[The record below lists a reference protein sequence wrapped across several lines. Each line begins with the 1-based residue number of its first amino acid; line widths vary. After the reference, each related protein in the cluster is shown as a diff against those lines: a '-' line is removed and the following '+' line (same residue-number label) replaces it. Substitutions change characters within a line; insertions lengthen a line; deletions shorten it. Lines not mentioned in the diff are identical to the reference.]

1 MPIQNILPDPNNVIS
16 TAGVDISG
24 TAGPGFAS
32 VKLSSD
38 QPIMRDRTRS
48 GRLVSRAVSYHQW
61 NIDISYNPMTKAQF
75 NPIYGF
81 LLEKQGSLKPFFVE
95 LPQYRGQAVSSKI
108 ASSGVAGSNTLTLDN
123 ITDIEVGMMFI
134 INDSAD
140 STHTKAYII
149 TRASSTPDQI
159 TFTPGL
165 QKAVNNGA
173 TVNFTNPKIRVIQSG
188 DVQEYSLDTNN
199 LYSFS
204 LKLEEACS

>member
-1 MPIQNILPDPNNVIS
+1 MPIQNTLPDPNNAIN
-16 TAGVDISG
+16 TEGLDSG
-24 TAGPGFAS
+24 TSGPGFAS

-48 GRLVSRAVSYHQW
+48 GRLVSRAVSYHLW
-61 NIDISYNPMTKAQF
+61 NIDIAYNPMTKAQF
-75 NPIYGF
+75 NPIYAF

-95 LPQYRGQAVSSKI
+95 LPQYRNQSVTSKT
-108 ASSGVAGSNTLTLDN
+108 AFSAVAGSNTIIVNNTTG
-123 ITDIEVGMMFI
+123 IRAGMMFN
-134 INDSAD
+134 INDSLD
-140 STHTKAYII
+140 TTHTKAYVV
-149 TRASSTPDQI
+149 TRASSTTL

-165 QKAVNNGA
+165 QKAVSTGA

-188 DVQEYSLDTNN
+188 DVQEYALNTNN

>member
-188 DVQEYSLDTNN
+188 DVQEYSLNTNN

>member
-1 MPIQNILPDPNNVIS
+1 MPIQITLPDPNNP
-16 TAGVDISG
+16 VDTGGFDSG

-81 LLEKQGSLKPFFVE
+81 LLEKQGSLRPFFVE
-95 LPQYRGQAVSSKI
+95 LPQYRGQAVSSKT
-108 ASSGVAGSNTLTLDN
+108 AEAPGVAGSNTLTVNN
-123 ITDIEVGMMFI
+123 ITDIEAGMMFNI
-134 INDSAD
+134 DDSGD
-140 STHTKAYII
+140 STHTKAYVI
-149 TRASSTPDQI
+149 TRASSNTI

-165 QKAVNNGA
+165 QKAVNTEA
-173 TVNFTNPKIRVIQSG
+173 TINFTNPKVRVIQSG
-188 DVQEYSLDTNN
+188 DVQEYSLNTNN

>member
-95 LPQYRGQAVSSKI
+95 LPQYRGQAVSSKT
-108 ASSGVAGSNTLTLDN
+108 ASSGVAGSNTLTVNN
-123 ITDIEVGMMFI
+123 ITDIEDRYDVYYKR
-134 INDSAD
+134 SCRQY
-140 STHTKAYII
+140 THKSIYYYSRLFNYNYIYS
-149 TRASSTPDQI
+149 RAS
-159 TFTPGL
+159 
-165 QKAVNNGA
+165 K
-173 TVNFTNPKIRVIQSG
+173 SG
-188 DVQEYSLDTNN
+188 
-199 LYSFS
+199 
-204 LKLEEACS
+204 K

>member
-1 MPIQNILPDPNNVIS
+1 MAIQDTLPDPNNLID
-16 TAGVDISG
+16 TAGQDTG

-61 NIDISYNPMTKAQF
+61 NIDISYNPMTRSQF
-75 NPIYGF
+75 NPVYAF
-81 LLEKQGSLKPFFVE
+81 LLEKQGSLKPFYVE
-95 LPQYRGQAVSSKI
+95 LPQYRNQGITSKT
-108 ASSGVAGSNTLTLDN
+108 ASAAIAGSNTLTVNN
-123 ITDIEVGMMFI
+123 ITGISAGDMFNI
-134 INDSAD
+134 VDSND

-149 TRASSTPDQI
+149 TRASGTTI

-165 QKAVNNGA
+165 QKAVSSGA
-173 TVNFTNPKIRVIQSG
+173 VVDFTNPKIRVIQSG
-188 DVQEYSLDTNN
+188 DVQEYSLNTNN

-204 LKLEEACS
+204 LRLEEACS

>member
-1 MPIQNILPDPNNVIS
+1 MPIQNTLPDPNNLVN
-16 TAGVDISG
+16 TAGLDSG

-95 LPQYRGQAVSSKI
+95 LPQYRGQAVSSKT
-108 ASSGVAGSNTLTLDN
+108 ASSGVAGSNTLTVNN
-123 ITDIEVGMMFI
+123 ITDIEAGMMFN

-140 STHTKAYII
+140 STHTKAYVI
-149 TRASSTPDQI
+149 TRASSTTI

-165 QKAVNNGA
+165 QKAVNTGA
-173 TVNFTNPKIRVIQSG
+173 IINFTNPKIRVIQSG
-188 DVQEYSLDTNN
+188 DVQEYSLNTNN

>member
-95 LPQYRGQAVSSKI
+95 LPQYRGQAVSSKT
-108 ASSGVAGSNTLTLDN
+108 ASSGVAGSNTLTVNN
-123 ITDIEVGMMFI
+123 ITDIETGMMFT
-134 INDSAD
+134 INDLAD

-149 TRASSTPDQI
+149 TRASSTTI

-188 DVQEYSLDTNN
+188 DVQEYSLNTNN

>member
-1 MPIQNILPDPNNVIS
+1 MAIQNTLPDPNNLVN
-16 TAGVDISG
+16 TAGLDSG

-188 DVQEYSLDTNN
+188 DVQEYSLNTNN